1 MRGFARLLCLL
12 LLVLPASADWKAP
25 REALDQRLIV
35 GPYAIYYTLEG
46 SDAIAPGLPLEQ
58 RRQQAGKIVGEL
70 GRQLVDADRYYTRTL
85 GLTPPL
91 QNKRYRNVPAIDVH
105 VIDLGEKT
113 GSTGDGVIT
122 YTYRHFKSPS
132 PAITIAVSN
141 RWRPPNL
148 TPNHE
153 MFHAYQYGYTFFKT
167 PWFLEGLA
175 RSMEHGF
182 SGKPVMAEPLPDTGQ
197 ALQAV
202 MQRSYRAD
210 VFWNRLIQLCGMQFV
225 RPLLERLQSLDPA
238 AARSRGL
245 DASDW
250 PEDEQRSARNNPY
263 LLLGIRQAM
272 QSQCKI
278 DDSKEL
284 QQFDRLLRQEVT
296 PGIAT
301 VPTRHGRTLSQ

>member
-1 MRGFARLLCLL
+1 MLGFARFLCLL
-12 LLVLPASADWKAP
+12 MLAMPALADWKAP

-35 GPYAIYYTLEG
+35 GPYAIYYTLDG
-46 SDAIAPGLPLEQ
+46 PDAIVPELPLEQ
-58 RRQQAGKIVGEL
+58 RKQQAAKIVAEL
-70 GRQLVDADRYYTRTL
+70 GRQLVEADRYYSKTL

-122 YTYRHFKSPS
+122 YAYHHFKSPS

-141 RWRPPNL
+141 RWHPPNL

-182 SGKPVMAEPLPDTGQ
+182 SDKPVRTEPLPITSQ
-197 ALQAV
+197 ALQAI

-210 VFWNRLIQLCGMQFV
+210 VFWNRLMQLCGTQLV
-225 RPLLERLQSLDPA
+225 RPLLERLQSLDQIA
-238 AARSRGL
+238 AKSRGL

-263 LLLGIRQAM
+263 LLQGVKQSIQA
-272 QSQCKI
+272 QCRM

-284 QQFDRLLRQEVT
+284 KQFYQLLQQEALPE
-296 PGIAT
+296 IN
-301 VPTRHGRTLSQ
+301 

>member
-1 MRGFARLLCLL
+1 MPGFARFLCLL
-12 LLVLPASADWKAP
+12 MLAMPALAGWKAP

-35 GPYAIYYTLEG
+35 GPYAIYYTLDG
-46 SDAIAPGLPLEQ
+46 PDAIIPELPLEQ
-58 RRQQAGKIVGEL
+58 RKQQAEKIVAEL
-70 GRQLVDADRYYTRTL
+70 GRQLVEADRYYTQTL

-122 YTYRHFKSPS
+122 YAYRHFKSPS

-182 SGKPVMAEPLPDTGQ
+182 SDKSAVAEPLPKTSQ
-197 ALQAV
+197 ALQAM

-210 VFWNRLIQLCGMQFV
+210 VFWNRLMQLCGTQLV
-225 RPLLERLQSLDPA
+225 RPLLERLQSLDQI

-263 LLLGIRQAM
+263 LLQGVKQSMQAK
-272 QSQCKI
+272 CKM

-284 QQFDRLLRQEVT
+284 KQFYQLLQQEALPE
-296 PGIAT
+296 IN
-301 VPTRHGRTLSQ
+301 

>member
-1 MRGFARLLCLL
+1 MLGFARFLSLL
-12 LLVLPASADWKAP
+12 LLALPALADWKAP

-46 SDAIAPGLPLEQ
+46 PDAIATEFPIDQ
-58 RRQQAGKIVGEL
+58 RKPQAAKIVAEL
-70 GRQLVDADRYYTRTL
+70 GRHLVEADRYYTQTL

-105 VIDLGEKT
+105 VIDLGDKT

-122 YTYRHFKSPS
+122 YAYRHFKSPS

-153 MFHAYQYGYTFFKT
+153 MFHAYQYGYSFFKT

-182 SGKPVMAEPLPDTGQ
+182 SDKPVQTEPLPKTGE
-197 ALQAV
+197 ALQAL
-202 MQRSYRAD
+202 MQRSYHAD
-210 VFWNRLIQLCGMQFV
+210 VLWNRLLQLCGTQFV
-225 RPLLERLQSLDPA
+225 RPLLESMQSLDQA
-238 AARSRGL
+238 AAKARGI
-245 DASDW
+245 DAEDW
-250 PEDEQRSARNNPY
+250 PEDEQRSEKNNPY
-263 LLLGIRQAM
+263 LLRGVAKAM
-272 QSQCKI
+272 QTQCKV
-278 DDSKEL
+278 DGNKEIKQFYRLL
-284 QQFDRLLRQEVT
+284 QQEAAPET
-296 PGIAT
+296 N
-301 VPTRHGRTLSQ
+301 